1 MDFIQVTNKANVL
14 KTNDA
19 VNHVLQAI
27 KLGKRPPEFH
37 KAKNARY

>member
-1 MDFIQVTNKANVL
+1 MDSIQVMYKANVL

-27 KLGKRPPEFH
+27 KSDERPPEFR
-37 KAKNARY
+37 KAKNARH